1 MNIVKQLKCFGELF
15 DDRWKEQEHHPI
27 RPSKH
32 LAVDE
37 GDAVSVAGQLSDGLR
52 PVLSQRPSV
61 PHLAQSVVAAR
72 KEQLRRAV
80 GKRHRVHVVLVGI
93 DLRREGH
100 AKKNGRKESM
110 FPDGAWADTKR
121 RYAESEES

>member
-1 MNIVKQLKCFGELF
+1 MTG
-15 DDRWKEQEHHPI
+15 R
-27 RPSKH
+27 RTSSATH

-72 KEQLRRAV
+72 KEQLGRAV
-80 GKRHRVHVVLVGI
+80 GERHRVHVVLVGI
-93 DLRREGH
+93 DLRNGGGEW
-100 AKKNGRKESM
+100 AKERAGDCGRTRS
-110 FPDGAWADTKR
+110 ADT
-121 RYAESEES
+121 